1 MCLFPPLF
9 LDKAFVKSLTLNGT
23 SEAVTVS
30 GEDHVTLLLVCQM
43 FGRPRPTDVNLT
55 KLGDDSFGGAHPA
68 GVINTGRWTS
78 ESAVTLSDVQCSDM
92 GTYVCAAN
100 NGVGATDRMS
110 IVLNVKCKCF

>member
-1 MCLFPPLF
+1 MCLFSPSDKPL
-9 LDKAFVKSLTLNGT
+9 VKSLTFNGIR
-23 SEAVTVS
+23 EAVTVT
-30 GEDHVTLLLVCQM
+30 GKIHVTLLLVCQT

-68 GVINTGRWTS
+68 EVINTGRWTS